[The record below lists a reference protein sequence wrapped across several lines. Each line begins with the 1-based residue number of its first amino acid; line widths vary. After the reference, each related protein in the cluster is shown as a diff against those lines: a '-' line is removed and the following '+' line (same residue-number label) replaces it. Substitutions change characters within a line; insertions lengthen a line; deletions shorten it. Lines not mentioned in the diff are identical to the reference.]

1 MPCLQPVVG
10 CWWCEFSLSS
20 RQRQGANLIFMRALY
35 RDRYVHTYMVC
46 TFYTNLWLVLHMQ
59 KTTTKPC
66 VCQVKCPPFFLVKR
80 TNAQVPFFSLGK
92 NIRFRQAN
100 FCWCPP
106 GCTNRTANLWSLRHP
121 RGAAGCVWGQRLVV
135 FGSPMLCLLDAWH
148 KEGHKTEFEGSL
160 LAESWYDMI
169 SGAHFEIHCKD
180 DIFMSWKITVII
192 G

>member
-1 MPCLQPVVG
+1 MSSAGCRLLMVRVLFELKAKTGGQPHLYEGPISRSVCSYIHGLYILYQFVA
-10 CWWCEFSLSS
+10 CFAYAKNNHKTMCVSS
-20 RQRQGANLIFMRALY
+20 
-35 RDRYVHTYMVC
+35 
-46 TFYTNLWLVLHMQ
+46 
-59 KTTTKPC
+59 
-66 VCQVKCPPFFLVKR
+66 QVSPLFFLVKR

-106 GCTNRTANLWSLRHP
+106 GCTNGTANLWSLRHP